1 MIILSLINLG
11 SSVALFA
18 LLSLNA
24 LAILFS
30 YIPPIVFLLIR
41 KLSGEHPRYGPF
53 KLGRWG
59 IPINLF
65 AIAFLSWG
73 TFWTTFPIM
82 TPITAETMNYAAP
95 IFFVLFAAILGDWFT
110 TGKKRFQVPT
120 GEYNIEMQ
128 DMQDRRTKNEGA
140 TT

>member
-1 MIILSLINLG
+1 
-11 SSVALFA
+11 
-18 LLSLNA
+18 
-24 LAILFS
+24 
-30 YIPPIVFLLIR
+30 
-41 KLSGEHPRYGPF
+41 
-53 KLGRWG
+53 
-59 IPINLF
+59 
-65 AIAFLSWG
+65 
-73 TFWTTFPIM
+73 M